1 MELKERDIA
10 GLEAKLGQL
19 EQVKD
24 RQAGQIESLRRTGCE
39 QLAQDRQA
47 RQIESLRGTECK
59 QLAQD
64 RQAGQIESLR
74 RTKCEQLAEDR
85 RAGQIESLRR
95 TECEQLAEDRQAGQL
110 ESLRQSRVELDER
123 SGEAT
128 TTIRHLTDELNK
140 LKFTLDDVTRR
151 QKQVPSPASTV
162 LLSDTRDGCLNSVA
176 MDIDR
181 STGRPS
187 GRRYESSA
195 DNYFFA
201 CIMSKFYLVVF
212 SGSYVLSQW
221 IHVKY
226 FVP

>member
-24 RQAGQIESLRRTGCE
+24 RQAGQLESLRRTGCE

-47 RQIESLRGTECK
+47 GQIESLRRPECE
-59 QLAQD
+59 QLTQD

-85 RAGQIESLRR
+85 QAGQIESLRR
-95 TECEQLAEDRQAGQL
+95 TECEQLAQDRQAGQL

-162 LLSDTRDGCLNSVA
+162 RLSDTRPRLLKFRCHGC
-176 MDIDR
+176 R
-181 STGRPS
+181 S
-187 GRRYESSA
+187 
-195 DNYFFA
+195 
-201 CIMSKFYLVVF
+201 
-212 SGSYVLSQW
+212 
-221 IHVKY
+221 
-226 FVP
+226 

>member
-39 QLAQDRQA
+39 QLAQYRQA
-47 RQIESLRGTECK
+47 RQIESLRGTECE

-64 RQAGQIESLR
+64 RQAGQLESLR
-74 RTKCEQLAEDR
+74 
-85 RAGQIESLRR
+85 G

-162 LLSDTRDGCLNSVA
+162 RLSDTRPRLLKFRCHGY
-176 MDIDR
+176 R
-181 STGRPS
+181 S
-187 GRRYESSA
+187 
-195 DNYFFA
+195 
-201 CIMSKFYLVVF
+201 
-212 SGSYVLSQW
+212 
-221 IHVKY
+221 
-226 FVP
+226 